1 MAEHVSSSQALV
13 LIAAFGRVID
23 WLAAIDR
30 PLPMSYVELWGL
42 WVCGDVPV
50 CLCEA
55 KEVSASWGLGRCKMA
70 ALRIESEGL
79 DRRTCQFLTFSYRT
93 WMGR

>member
-42 WVCGDVPV
+42 WVAAVTYLCV
-50 CLCEA
+50 CV
-55 KEVSASWGLGRCKMA
+55 KQKRFPRLGVWEDARW
-70 ALRIESEGL
+70 LL
-79 DRRTCQFLTFSYRT
+79 
-93 WMGR
+93 